1 MILPTIRSTFELSL
15 GSIFISRPGFEIHAT
30 TDSGL
35 PLLTFDKRREGDDL
49 ELWDFGLYLVNRR
62 KG

>member
-1 MILPTIRSTFELSL
+1 MILSTTRSTFELSL
-15 GSIFISRPGFEIHAT
+15 GSIFISRPGSEIHAT

-35 PLLTFDKRREGDDL
+35 PLLNFDKRCEGDDL
-49 ELWDFGLYLVNRR
+49 ELWGVGLYLVNSH